1 MFQNMNELIAR
12 AVAGAG
18 LAQPQ
23 EAPPPAPSGGMFGA
37 IIPLVMQVIAKQALA
52 QKQQQAI
59 DQKMMFLD
67 DARPYMNPN
76 VQAGPAVTP
85 MQMQM
90 QNTAPAAFRQPA
102 QTGGAGR
109 TPTLSNFAP
118 SMNPVQ
124 GGGAGTFSSS
134 LAGQPQSGWGSKV
147 LLG

>member
-37 IIPLVMQVIAKQALA
+37 IIPLVMQVIAQQALA
-52 QKQQQAI
+52 QKQQQGA

-67 DARPYMNPN
+67 DAKPYMNPN
-76 VQAGPAVTP
+76 VQAGPAIAP

-109 TPTLSNFAP
+109 TQTLSSFAP

-124 GGGAGTFSSS
+124 SGDAGTFSSS
-134 LAGQPQSGWGSKV
+134 LSAQPQSGWGSKV

>member
-1 MFQNMNELIAR
+1 MFQNINELMAR
-12 AVAGAG
+12 VAAGAG

-67 DARPYMNPN
+67 DAKPYMNPN

-109 TPTLSNFAP
+109 TPTLSSFAP
-118 SMNPVQ
+118 SMSPVQ
-124 GGGAGTFSSS
+124 GGGSGTFSSS

>member
-67 DARPYMNPN
+67 DAKPYMNPN

-85 MQMQM
+85 MQMQ
-90 QNTAPAAFRQPA
+90 NTAPATFRQPV

-109 TPTLSNFAP
+109 TPTLSSFAP
-118 SMNPVQ
+118 SMSPVQ